1 MPPWDKYQE
10 AEAPTTGPWMKYQQQ
25 ETPPVESPPPPS
37 LSKQDYK
44 RGALET
50 IAGHPGVRLALG
62 AASPFIAAWQ
72 AGTHVGDVI
81 NRMTGYEPMVSQGT
95 DKALAEL
102 EAAKQRGMG
111 GGFDWMGLAGSA
123 VSGGKIAKEV
133 GSQLPRGAALLP
145 RMKEGAKVGAI
156 VSATQPV
163 VGQDFW
169 TGKPSQVVGGAS
181 IGGSL
186 PALGD
191 ILSKGVEMGYNF
203 MQPVLDLF
211 RKEGPKHFLNRY
223 MREAVGEQHVP
234 KVQGALNRAQ
244 PLVRGS
250 EPTASEAVAK
260 LPEGS
265 PIQAAQKITA
275 ETPGGPSAKFAER
288 MNAQVAARAK
298 ALDTIAPGVS
308 EKAAVATRD
317 VVSKK
322 AYERAFNDVV
332 MGDTKLRLLMKRPSM
347 EVAMKHAQR
356 LASEQNESAVFGQ
369 NMPAH
374 TATSTILGPNGQPI
388 TTQVPAQV
396 ATYPVKTLH
405 YLKMALDDMVRDPEK
420 FGIAK
425 TEQRAINE
433 TRKSLV
439 NWIAKKS
446 PAYND
451 ARLLHQQLSQ
461 VVNRTQIRD
470 LLKEKLTNPTGTESP
485 GVYLRAVDDAAK
497 SMKTA
502 TGYPRFHSLT
512 EAGLTKPEA
521 KAVHDVAR
529 DLERH
534 LSSLKPTQ
542 RTNLQGGVN
551 VSKEVM
557 PHLPSL
563 LSRPIV
569 ISNWL
574 LSHLG
579 KSNIEPKID
588 QLATQL
594 YLNPQMLSQA
604 LAAQP
609 GMNPQ
614 TLRML
619 QSLGPAAIPPLAT
632 MYGRQYQQEP

>member
-1 MPPWDKYQE
+1 MHPWEKYQQ
-10 AEAPTTGPWMKYQQQ
+10 AEAPAAGPWTKYQQAAS
-25 ETPPVESPPPPS
+25 TPSTPEEPKS
-37 LSKQDYK
+37 LSKADYK
-44 RGALET
+44 QATLDT
-50 IAGHPGVRLALG
+50 IAGHPVVRLALG
-62 AASPFIAAWQ
+62 AASPFIAAAQ
-72 AGTHVGDVI
+72 AGAHVGDVI
-81 NRMTGYEPMVSQGT
+81 NRAMGVEPVVSPAI
-95 DKALAEL
+95 DKLLGEI
-102 EAAKQRGMG
+102 ESAKQRGMG

-156 VSATQPV
+156 VSASQPV

-169 TGKPSQVVGGAS
+169 TGKPSQVVGGAA
-181 IGGSL
+181 IGGGL
-186 PALGD
+186 PVLGD

-203 MQPVLDLF
+203 IQPVLDLF

-223 MREAVGEQHVP
+223 MREAVGEQNVP

-244 PLVRGS
+244 PLVKGS
-250 EPTASEAVAK
+250 EPKASQALAN

-265 PIQAAQKITA
+265 PIQAAEKITS

-288 MNAQVAARAK
+288 MNAQVAARSQAIN
-298 ALDTIAPGVS
+298 TIAPGVS
-308 EKAAVATRD
+308 EEAAVATRNI
-317 VVSKK
+317 VSKK

-332 MGDTKLRLLMKRPSM
+332 TGDTKLRLLMKRPSM

-356 LASEQNESAVFGQ
+356 LANEQNESAVFGQ
-369 NMPAH
+369 NTPAH
-374 TATSTILGPNGQPI
+374 TEASTILGPNGQPI
-388 TTQVPAQV
+388 TKNVPAQV
-396 ATYPVKTLH
+396 AIYPVKTLH

-439 NWIAKKS
+439 NWIAQKS

-451 ARLLHQQLSQ
+451 ARLLHQKLSQ

-470 LLKEKLTNPTGTESP
+470 FLKDKLTNPTGTESP

-497 SMKTA
+497 MMKSA
-502 TGYPRFHSLT
+502 TGYPRFRSLT
-512 EAGLTKPEA
+512 DAGLTKQES
-521 KAVHDVAR
+521 KVVHDVAR

-588 QLATQL
+588 ALAAQL
-594 YLNPQMLSQA
+594 YLNPRMLSQA

-614 TLRML
+614 TIRML
-619 QSLGPAAIPPLAT
+619 QGLGPAAIPPLAT